1 MKKFL
6 ILVCAIFTFSAM
18 AKTTNWY
25 VDGTLY
31 QTSSCTSGD
40 DVTPPTAPAKRG
52 YTFTGWLDANLVIG
66 SWSQSGTPS
75 PTNPVYPTFYQD
87 GDLILRAVGTG
98 NNLVADTYNTETGK
112 ITRRIGVKVLDG
124 TEGWNNY
131 ATGAGFS
138 LTISDMVSQNY
149 GYGFC
154 SHINYTSSM
163 WIQGIR
169 FGANNNIIYVCQ
181 ITNMFSTLTE
191 WKQYLADQYA
201 AGTPVTIYYPL
212 ATPTEEVYIPAQ

>member
-1 MKKFL
+1 MKK
-6 ILVCAIFTFSAM
+6 ILVLFCVIFTFSAM

-98 NNLVADTYNTETGK
+98 DNLIADTYNTETGK
-112 ITRRIGVKVLDG
+112 ITRRVGVKVLDG
-124 TEGWNNY
+124 TEDWSKYSGNTWTFTLNMPGYASNNLYCTHFQKMDGWNGRLGVYLGHNIVNGIQLGAY
-131 ATGAGFS
+131 GIATTVVE
-138 LTISDMVSQNY
+138 L
-149 GYGFC
+149 
-154 SHINYTSSM
+154 
-163 WIQGIR
+163 
-169 FGANNNIIYVCQ
+169 
-181 ITNMFSTLTE
+181 
-191 WKQYLADQYA
+191 KQWLADQYA
-201 AGTPVTIYYPL
+201 AGTPVTVYYPL
-212 ATPTEEVYIPAQ
+212 ANPTEEVYTPAQ